1 MRQILSS
8 FVELMRLQSEM
19 NKLFEA
25 LQEIHQQQGEPD
37 VTSAPPYDILET
49 TDEVLVEMDLSGID
63 PSTLRVSAKGDT
75 VNVRAERRSTARPGL
90 LAYHL
95 MERDRGPV
103 FRRLRLEGAIN
114 THKGEA
120 VYRLGVLTI
129 AFPRVP
135 DRRGSEVALPV
146 KVLEPISKIR

>member
-25 LQEIHQQQGEPD
+25 LQEIHQQQGDPD
-37 VTSAPPYDILET
+37 VTSAPPYDVLET
-49 TDEVLVEMDLSGID
+49 PDEILVEMDLPGID
-63 PSTLRVSAKGDT
+63 PATLQVGAKGDVVT
-75 VNVRAERRSTARPGL
+75 VRAERCHAARREL

-120 VYRLGVLTI
+120 AYRLGVLTI
-129 AFPRVP
+129 TFPRVP

-146 KVLEPISKIR
+146 RVL

>member
-37 VTSAPPYDILET
+37 VTSAPPYDVLET
-49 TDEVLVEMDLSGID
+49 PNEILVEMDLPGID
-63 PSTLRVSAKGDT
+63 PATLQVGAKGDVVT
-75 VNVRAERRSTARPGL
+75 VRAERRNTSRREL

-95 MERDRGPV
+95 VERDRGLV
-103 FRRLRLEGAIN
+103 SRRLRLEGAVN
-114 THKGEA
+114 THRGQA
-120 VYRLGVLTI
+120 TYALGVLTI
-129 AFPRVP
+129 TFPRVP
-135 DRRGSEVALPV
+135 NRRGAGAVIPL
-146 KVLEPISKIR
+146 KVV

>member
-25 LQEIHQQQGEPD
+25 LQEIHAHEGEPE
-37 VTSAPPYDILET
+37 VSSAPPYDILET
-49 TDEVLVEMDLSGID
+49 KDDVIVEMDLPGIE
-63 PSTLRVSAKGDT
+63 PSTLNVTAKGDI
-75 VNVRAERRSTARPGL
+75 VSVRAERRNTSREGL
-90 LAYHL
+90 QAYHL

-103 FRRLRLEGAIN
+103 MRRLRLEGAIN

-120 VYRLGVLTI
+120 CYSLGVLTI
-129 AFPRVP
+129 TFPRVP
-135 DRRGSEVALPV
+135 NRRGSEIALPV
-146 KVLEPISKIR
+146 KVL